1 MPATVQV
8 VPGTF
13 TLVSFDASEIARL
26 VADVAGKVGITDG
39 AIRVEVDQSVPL
51 TMSKV
56 TPGDPIVLWVEGGA
70 FEDPRYIRQLS
81 PQAVQ
86 TVAARLLTRVA
97 DRRTPAFAA
106 APADDELTVP
116 QTDAW
121 DVWALGRASR
131 RGIPVNQQ
139 RWRYRF
145 RNRHGFTDAA
155 DRVFDQLWAADL
167 LTWPDLLARCAETAV
182 LSR

>member
-1 MPATVQV
+1 MSVTVEV
-8 VPGTF
+8 VPDTF
-13 TLVSFDASEIARL
+13 TLVSFDAAEIARL
-26 VADVAGKVGITDG
+26 VAEVATKVGITDA

-51 TMSKV
+51 TMATV
-56 TPGDPIVLWVEGGA
+56 TAGDPIVIWVEGGA
-70 FEDPRYIRQLS
+70 FEDPRIIRQLS

-106 APADDELTVP
+106 APADAELTVP
-116 QTDAW
+116 QADAW

-131 RGIPVNQQ
+131 VGIGVNQQ

-155 DRVFDQLWAADL
+155 DRVFDRLWSAES
-167 LTWPDLLARCAETAV
+167 LTWSELVALCEETAAV
-182 LSR
+182 R